1 MKKIYLH
8 TGVWYLFGY
17 SIFPFL
23 YMLLFFIIYFI
34 FNFKLTNKDFGIIA
48 LITLPLCLVFVFPY
62 LTYLL
67 IKKKSYCLIINQ
79 NNIVY
84 DKKNIKDIIL
94 IKDIKELIYKYDEL
108 NGLYNLSIILND
120 NNNYQINMSKSKIKK
135 LAKYINKTLIYDS
148 LTRSQYIKNNI
159 LSRRQEIKKFIKN
172 NKKKNFVSL
181 IDLIIT
187 IFSFVLY
194 YILKKNFYISLIL
207 SLFSISYCILQLYFL
222 YFVDKEYGKFGR
234 IFLSIL
240 STLMINILFLLVILL
255 LFVFLKIEFD
265 IVNVLIYSIFLLP
278 SFIEVFAIIILL
290 MTCLGYV

>member
-17 SIFPFL
+17 TVFPFL

-120 NNNYQINMSKSKIKK
+120 NNNYQINMSKSKIQK
-135 LAKYINKTLIYDS
+135 LAKYINKPLIYDS

-172 NKKKNFVSL
+172 NKKKIFVSL
-181 IDLIIT
+181 IGLIIT

-207 SLFSISYCILQLYFL
+207 SA
-222 YFVDKEYGKFGR
+222 
-234 IFLSIL
+234 
-240 STLMINILFLLVILL
+240 
-255 LFVFLKIEFD
+255 
-265 IVNVLIYSIFLLP
+265 IYMLTS
-278 SFIEVFAIIILL
+278 S
-290 MTCLGYV
+290 